1 MKEHRVGADM
11 AGTVPIHKTHP
22 LLVSKL
28 LIISWK
34 AWKKKMR
41 GQEFF
46 FF

>member
-11 AGTVPIHKTHP
+11 ASTVPIHKTHP

-34 AWKKKMR
+34 AWKKKMG
-41 GQEFF
+41 GQENFF
-46 FF
+46 F